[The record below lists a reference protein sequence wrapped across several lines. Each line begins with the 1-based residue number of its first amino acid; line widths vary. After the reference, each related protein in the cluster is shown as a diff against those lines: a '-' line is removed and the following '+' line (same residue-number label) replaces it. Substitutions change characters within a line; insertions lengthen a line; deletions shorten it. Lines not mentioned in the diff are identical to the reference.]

1 MTVTSFDSITFDHFS
16 IDPAPLGDG
25 EQTITGQFT
34 LRFTYDQL
42 IDPVTRENDPMHLYG
57 YKLSVHGT
65 TADSPTFINDVEELE
80 HIAPFERSR
89 VRLDCGT
96 IFNRRQCNLVQETTR
111 VLRFPSVPLVIRES
125 DFAPRQYEVKSE
137 RLSLGIDTSALDT
150 AKGETIE
157 FTNGPFGGF
166 RHTFALEDRTF
177 LYAEIVS
184 VGSEA
189 KHLTQLSGP
198 LRNEFETA
206 AA

>member
-25 EQTITGQFT
+25 EQTISGQFT
-34 LRFTYDQL
+34 LRFTYDRL

-65 TADSPTFINDVEELE
+65 TADSPTFVSDVEELE

-89 VRLDCGT
+89 LRLDCGT

-111 VLRFPSVPLVIRES
+111 VLRFPSVPLVIRET

-137 RLSLGIDTSALDT
+137 RLSLGIDTSALDK

-157 FTNGPFGGF
+157 FSNGPFGGF
-166 RHTFALEDRTF
+166 RHTFEMEDRTF
-177 LYAEIVS
+177 LFAEIVG
-184 VGSEA
+184 VGSGA
-189 KHLTQLSGP
+189 VHFSQLSDAK
-198 LRNEFETA
+198 RNVFERA